1 MPRTRDLLVLAV
13 DGCQALDLLGPV
25 EVFYKASGRAPGA
38 YRIVVVGPT
47 DDEMITMS
55 NGIRLGVAPLPQ
67 APKGHHTLLVAGGAG
82 ARTAADDV
90 TVVDWVAR
98 ASQHAQRI
106 VSVCTGAF
114 LLAAAGLLDGRR
126 ATTHWEF
133 CADLA
138 KSYPRVHVDPD
149 PIFVRDG
156 NVWTSAGVTSG
167 IDLALALVEED
178 LGPEISLAVARQLV
192 VFLKRPGGQ
201 AQFSAVMSAQQ
212 AARPAL
218 RELQAWIAGH
228 LTEDLSVA
236 ALAQR
241 AHMSKRSFA
250 RGFYEEIRET
260 PAAYVEALR
269 IEHARTLLETGAPS
283 LEAVARA
290 AGFASA
296 EVLRR
301 AFHRRL
307 GVSPADYRARFRTV
321 S

>member
-1 MPRTRDLLVLAV
+1 MPRTRDVLVLAV
-13 DGCQALDLLGPV
+13 EGCQSLDVFGPV
-25 EVFYKASGRAPGA
+25 EVFAEASRRVPGA
-38 YRIVVVGPT
+38 YRVDVVGPT
-47 DDEMITMS
+47 QRDVITMS
-55 NGIRLGVAPLPQ
+55 NGVRLGVAPLPQ
-67 APKGHHTLLVAGGAG
+67 APARHHTLLVAGGAG
-82 ARTAADDV
+82 ARAAADDAA
-90 TVVDWVAR
+90 VVDWVAR
-98 ASQHAQRI
+98 ASQGATRV

-126 ATTHWEF
+126 ATTHWEL

-138 KSYPRVHVDPD
+138 KRYPRVHVDPD

-156 NVWTSAGVTSG
+156 NIWTSAGVTAG

-178 LGPEISLAVARQLV
+178 LGPQVSLAVARQLV

-201 AQFSAVMSAQQ
+201 SQFSTVLSAQQ

-228 LTEDLSVA
+228 LTDDLSVG
-236 ALAQR
+236 ALARR

-250 RGFYEEIRET
+250 RAFYREIRET
-260 PAAYVEALR
+260 PGAYVEALR
-269 IEHARTLLETGAPS
+269 IEQARALLENGAPS

-301 AFHRRL
+301 AFHRRV
-307 GVSPADYRARFRTV
+307 GVSPADYRARFQLAA
-321 S
+321 